1 MVSVLSKASKKID
14 GQNNT
19 AFNGNQTQDLVIASH
34 SLNRCATVQSLHL
47 SQQLYNMAHKTAQS
61 CITRLEIDSLKRLSY
76 YLPLK
81 LEARKFSARSISSV
95 DCWAIFFNN
104 GPLFLE
110 SSFRR
115 SNKLNFFARHSNND

>member
-47 SQQLYNMAHKTAQS
+47 SQQLYNMAHQITS
-61 CITRLEIDSLKRLSY
+61 WFITRLEID
-76 YLPLK
+76 P
-81 LEARKFSARSISSV
+81 
-95 DCWAIFFNN
+95 
-104 GPLFLE
+104 
-110 SSFRR
+110 
-115 SNKLNFFARHSNND
+115 

>member
-1 MVSVLSKASKKID
+1 MVSVLSKASKKIE

-61 CITRLEIDSLKRLSY
+61 CITPQWSNT
-76 YLPLK
+76 
-81 LEARKFSARSISSV
+81 SSKCATIPV
-95 DCWAIFFNN
+95 KCTLVKD
-104 GPLFLE
+104 
-110 SSFRR
+110 R
-115 SNKLNFFARHSNND
+115 

>member
-47 SQQLYNMAHKTAQS
+47 TQQLYNKAHKITLS
-61 CITRLEIDSLKRLSY
+61 FITRLEIDSLKRLR
-76 YLPLK
+76 LK
-81 LEARKFSARSISSV
+81 LEAQKFSARSISSV